1 VIWQV
6 LKARTEGMGL
16 NAAARTFDKAKN
28 TILAWER
35 KCIDLHQV
43 LFLYA
48 LVHEFLELVIEGDEA
63 YTKVGC
69 PKTPHHKH
77 FWCS

>member
-6 LKARTEGMGL
+6 LKARTEGMGF
-16 NAAARTFDKAKN
+16 NAAARTFEKAKK

-35 KCIDLHQV
+35 KCSDLHQV

-48 LVHEFLELVIEGDEA
+48 LVHEFLE
-63 YTKVGC
+63 
-69 PKTPHHKH
+69 
-77 FWCS
+77 